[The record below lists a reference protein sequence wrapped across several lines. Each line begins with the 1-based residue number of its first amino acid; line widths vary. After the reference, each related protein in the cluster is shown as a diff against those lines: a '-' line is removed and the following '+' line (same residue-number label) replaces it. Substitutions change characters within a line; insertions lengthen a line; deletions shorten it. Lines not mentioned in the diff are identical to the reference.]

1 MTVWLAL
8 SDRSVAGVES
18 LELGVGEKESAS
30 VVEDELWR
38 PSEDSARSSV
48 VTDDSAVVSTVVS
61 VCSEIVADEDA
72 ISVASE
78 VAVDEDTD
86 SVASEVV
93 EDEDAD
99 SVASEVAE
107 DEEAD
112 CVVSDDS
119 GTGAKP
125 FISSIK

>member
-1 MTVWLAL
+1 MTVWL
-8 SDRSVAGVES
+8 
-18 LELGVGEKESAS
+18 AS
-30 VVEDELWR
+30 VVEDELWW

-48 VTDDSAVVSTVVS
+48 VTDDSEVVSTVVS
-61 VCSEIVADEDA
+61 VCSEVVADEDA
-72 ISVASE
+72 I
-78 VAVDEDTD
+78 
-86 SVASEVV
+86 
-93 EDEDAD
+93 

-119 GTGAKP
+119 ETGANP

>member
-18 LELGVGEKESAS
+18 LELGVDEKESAS

-38 PSEDSARSSV
+38 ASEDSARSSV
-48 VTDDSAVVSTVVS
+48 VTDDSEVVSTVVS
-61 VCSEIVADEDA
+61 VCSEVVADEDA

-78 VAVDEDTD
+78 VAADEDTD
-86 SVASEVV
+86 SVASK
-93 EDEDAD
+93 
-99 SVASEVAE
+99 VAE

>member
-18 LELGVGEKESAS
+18 LELGVDEKESAS
-30 VVEDELWR
+30 VVEEELWR

-48 VTDDSAVVSTVVS
+48 VTDDSEFVSTVVS
-61 VCSEIVADEDA
+61 VCSEQVADEDA
-72 ISVASE
+72 SSVASE
-78 VAVDEDTD
+78 VAAE
-86 SVASEVV
+86 
-93 EDEDAD
+93 EDAD
-99 SVASEVAE
+99 SAASEVAE